1 MFVVSGGDAPELL
14 DLVEE
19 PFDEVPLPVNPGRE
33 DEAALAIGL
42 GRNVGPSLPL
52 GGFGPD
58 GIAVIALVGQ
68 QNGPLTEVLRQGVGL
83 GAVGNLPGGQTQVD
97 GAAFR
102 IDERVDFAGEAPTG
116 TSHAAIVSSPFFPV
130 APCWCT
136 RTQVLSII
144 TISPS

>member
-1 MFVVSGGDAPELL
+1 MFVVSGGDTSELF

-19 PFDEVPLPVNPGRE
+19 PFDEVALPVNPGRE
-33 DEAALAIGL
+33 DKAPLAVSF
-42 GRNVGPSLPL
+42 GRNIGPGLPL
-52 GGFGPD
+52 GGFGAD
-58 GIAVIALVGQ
+58 GIAVIALVSQ
-68 QNGPLTEVLRQGVGL
+68 QNGPLTKTLRQSVGL
-83 GAVGNLPGGQTQVD
+83 GAIGDLPGGQAQVD
-97 GAAFR
+97 GATFR